1 MKNLSATE
9 VRRRWSRTLGRV
21 EHGGEIVLIL
31 RNRRAAAVL
40 MPADGLDLLRAL
52 EDAIDVQIAR
62 KAMARKR
69 GQRQVKWSTI
79 KRQFGW
85 GPR

>member
-21 EHGGEIVLIL
+21 EHGGEIVLVV
-31 RNRRAAAVL
+31 RNKRAAAIL
-40 MPADGLDLLRAL
+40 MPAEALELLRAL

-62 KAMARKR
+62 RAMKRRR
-69 GQRQVKWSTI
+69 GQRQVRWSTI
-79 KRQFGW
+79 KRRFGW
-85 GPR
+85 SAR